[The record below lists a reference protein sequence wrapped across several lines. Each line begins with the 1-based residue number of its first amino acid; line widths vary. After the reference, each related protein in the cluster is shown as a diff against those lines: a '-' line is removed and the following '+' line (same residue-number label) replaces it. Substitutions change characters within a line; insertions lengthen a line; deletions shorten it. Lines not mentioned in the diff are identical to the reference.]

1 MVGGER
7 FVLCQVKGINRCW
20 TWNSNVSHASSLANF
35 PSCVKA
41 KRFHPCLSSRHFLPK
56 IIYQI
61 PASNIDSPGWTHLE
75 QPKSAIFTLWFSS
88 VASKKSW
95 ANWII
100 KIPNPVTSGN
110 SDCFCFFFPRSFWRP
125 PCWCFFFFLTCWGRV
140 AYQVLVAP
148 MHPNWFVATQRW
160 KTCIA
165 NLSLK
170 NPCPPKNQ
178 IFFGGLCFFCL
189 WESMTSRAQPSKH
202 PQFV

>member
-110 SDCFCFFFPRSFWRP
+110 SDCFLFFSKEFLKTSMLMFKKKNMLRESCISGLGSPHASKLICGNPEMKNMHSQSVFKKSMSPQKSDFFWGAL
-125 PCWCFFFFLTCWGRV
+125 FL
-140 AYQVLVAP
+140 
-148 MHPNWFVATQRW
+148 
-160 KTCIA
+160 
-165 NLSLK
+165 LSVR
-170 NPCPPKNQ
+170 
-178 IFFGGLCFFCL
+178 IYD
-189 WESMTSRAQPSKH
+189 
-202 PQFV
+202 V

>member
-1 MVGGER
+1 MLLPLRIRMVGGER
-7 FVLCQVKGINRCW
+7 FVLCQAKGINRCW
-20 TWNSNVSHASSLANF
+20 IWNSNVSHASSLAKF

-100 KIPNPVTSGN
+100 KIPNLPPLETPIV
-110 SDCFCFFFPRSFWRP
+110 FCFFSKEFLKTSMLMLKKKHVEGELHIRSW
-125 PCWCFFFFLTCWGRV
+125 
-140 AYQVLVAP
+140 
-148 MHPNWFVATQRW
+148 
-160 KTCIA
+160 
-165 NLSLK
+165 
-170 NPCPPKNQ
+170 
-178 IFFGGLCFFCL
+178 
-189 WESMTSRAQPSKH
+189 
-202 PQFV
+202 